1 MDAKENGSIHF
12 PSPAAG
18 SDQRHREKKPNPC
31 KGCKFYGGWT
41 LEVCCCNYFLIT
53 GKRRPCETG
62 AGCTVREDR
71 KQVQRKAMKIKNYH
85 SE

>member
-1 MDAKENGSIHF
+1 MDERNSGSTLMQ
-12 PSPAAG
+12 SPADG
-18 SDQRHREKKPNPC
+18 TDRRRKRKKGNPC
-31 KGCKFYGGWT
+31 KGCMYYGGWT
-41 LEVCCCNYFLIT
+41 QEVCCCNYFLIT
-53 GKRRPCETG
+53 GKRRPCEMG